1 MQKFYT
7 FEVKKFKKSQVCG
20 MVKEKKREYNL
31 NTREERKKNVD
42 WNRTKNNECLAGVK
56 NYKEAKEK
64 IESLIPDSQRMK
76 NGEVKKNL
84 NLLVGMNISASP
96 QYFFKGLQ
104 PPENLSDEE
113 KEIWTVKKLDWW
125 DKLNPESKN
134 PIKAKE
140 DKKAIAD
147 IWKTLDKDAFENWK
161 KIAVEFSQREEIK
174 NNILTLDLHMDEKRP
189 HLEMLITPIVNNK
202 FDCDNYWTKDSM
214 RDWRNELKTKY
225 ASLGLEQTRDEGSR
239 PPIPDAERLEALH
252 LDEIEQVPPKPTA
265 QVPAPILPKDLEQT
279 PIPFTDKVIIDKSE
293 LEKLTNN
300 FKKRETKQKENY
312 EVYKDFY
319 VKNNRKIKNYNL
331 LNAENKVL
339 KKENKTMKTKIKKL
353 TDEQME
359 NLRHIPLNEVCQQL
373 GFEVKKESKE
383 FYRVKTENLNLVL
396 NTDKNSFSEN
406 KNSNNGFGA
415 INLLVKVF
423 GYTAKQA
430 IEFLSG
436 KFQPEQITKTI
447 LANPELT
454 TSVLNETVE
463 KINDEIPKA
472 KELNLP
478 RIEEYLLNRGIKK
491 EVIKSYSRQGLI
503 FADNKNNLVIT
514 NPNKTFAIVRGTVKL
529 KNGEKNTF
537 KANKGKMDFIKFQN
551 TENPK
556 KLYVFE
562 SAIDALAFQSLNENA
577 KGVFIS
583 TNGNAMINRLDEL
596 NLNQFDRVIACFDND
611 EQGDKFTEKLRS
623 KVDKDKFEVK
633 KPEQKDFA
641 DDAQNFFKV
650 LEKWSN
656 EALEQTKKD
665 LEKME
670 KVNQATEQ
678 KPTAPAPTPYD
689 SDSKL
694 RFGKPKI

>member
-1 MQKFYT
+1 MKKFYT
-7 FEVKKFKKSQVCG
+7 LNVEKFKKVDVVG
-20 MVKEKKREYNL
+20 VAKHNTRDFREVTTKEKNSKN
-31 NTREERKKNVD
+31 KNVD
-42 WNRTKNNECLAGVK
+42 FSRSENNLSFGVK
-56 NYKEAKEK
+56 NSNDFEEK
-64 IESLIPDSQRMK
+64 LNSIIRDGNEKQVLKS
-76 NGEVKKNL
+76 NTNL
-84 NLLVGMNISASP
+84 FIGFVISASP

-104 PPENLSDEE
+104 PPENLSDEQKEVWQTE
-113 KEIWTVKKLDWW
+113 KLKWW
-125 DKLNPESKN
+125 DNLNANSKD
-134 PIKAKE
+134 PKKAIA
-140 DKKAIAD
+140 DKKSIAD
-147 IWKTLDKDAFENWK
+147 IWKTLDKNAFEDWK
-161 KIAVEFSQREEIK
+161 KAVVEFSKDDEFK
-174 NNILTLDLHMDEKRP
+174 NLIISFDIHMDEKTP
-189 HLEMLITPIVNNK
+189 HAHITVCPKMENKKVDCKNFFTKESLERWRQKLEVKFTP
-202 FDCDNYWTKDSM
+202 
-214 RDWRNELKTKY
+214 
-225 ASLGLEQTRDEGSR
+225 LGLERAKEEPMPRDDQEQHYK
-239 PPIPDAERLEALH
+239 ALAGA
-252 LDEIEQVPPKPTA
+252 IEPEPAPEVEVPPPM
-265 QVPAPILPKDLEQT
+265 LPSSLEQKE
-279 PIPFTDKVIIDKSE
+279 PLFGKDKVLISKIE
-293 LEKLTNN
+293 LEKLERN
-300 FKKRETKQKENY
+300 FKKRETAQGKKYNFYKQFYENNKFNSAYVKKLENKNLNLTKEN
-312 EVYKDFY
+312 
-319 VKNNRKIKNYNL
+319 
-331 LNAENKVL
+331 NK
-339 KKENKTMKTKIKKL
+339 MKGQIKKL

-373 GFEVKKESKE
+373 GFEVKKESRE

-472 KELNLP
+472 KEINLP
-478 RIEEYLLNRGIKK
+478 KIEEYLISRGVKK
-491 EVIKSYSRQGLI
+491 EIIKTYSRQGLI

-514 NPNKTFAIVRGTVKL
+514 NPNKTFAIVRGTIKL

-577 KGVFIS
+577 KGVFVS

-596 NLNQFDRVIACFDND
+596 KLNEFDKVIACFDND
-611 EQGDKFTEKLRS
+611 EQGEKFTEKLRS

-641 DDAQNFFKV
+641 DDAQQFFKV
-650 LEKWSN
+650 LEKWAKEDMDKRNN
-656 EALEQTKKD
+656 ELER
-665 LEKME
+665 LE
-670 KVNQATEQ
+670 KVNQVQEEK
-678 KPTAPAPTPYD
+678 KPTAPAPTPF
-689 SDSKL
+689 DSKL